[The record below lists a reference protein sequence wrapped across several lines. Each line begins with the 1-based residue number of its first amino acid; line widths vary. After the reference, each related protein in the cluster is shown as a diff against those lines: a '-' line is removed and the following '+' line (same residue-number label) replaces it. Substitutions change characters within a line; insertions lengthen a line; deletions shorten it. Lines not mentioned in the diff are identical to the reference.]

1 LPPRR
6 DKRDGKGRA
15 WRRENFERE
24 REKSWSVFVFSF
36 FLAVFSRETV
46 YPPLLS
52 TLFSLFVSTIERR
65 REREKTRERV
75 ECFVSDNSPLCYF
88 K

>member
-36 FLAVFSRETV
+36 FLVVFSRETV
-46 YPPLLS
+46 CPPALVHFIFALCFHDRKE
-52 TLFSLFVSTIERR
+52 T
-65 REREKTRERV
+65 RERENEREGGMF
-75 ECFVSDNSPLCYF
+75 CG
-88 K
+88 